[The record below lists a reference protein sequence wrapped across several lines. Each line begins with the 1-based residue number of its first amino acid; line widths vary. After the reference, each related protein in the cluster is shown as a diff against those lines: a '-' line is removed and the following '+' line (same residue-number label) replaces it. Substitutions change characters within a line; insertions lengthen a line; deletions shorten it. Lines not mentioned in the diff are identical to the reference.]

1 MGKLKVT
8 ILSLSVV
15 TVMASAAVGPALGV
29 IGKYFSGTDPLLIK
43 FIITLPSLC
52 IILTSFVFDAVAK
65 RLSSRGIAVAGMV
78 LYIAGGLGAAFADS
92 IYVLLGFRLVLGIGV
107 GLIMPLSTG
116 LLGYYFDRS
125 EQAKLMGYSVAM
137 NNLGGVIATV
147 LSGILAAIQ
156 WQYAFATY
164 LLGFVVL
171 ALVMLFL
178 PKAEL
183 SRKGNAL
190 GKDTLRVIAP
200 YAGAM
205 FLTMIAFYIVPS
217 SFAMIASAAGL
228 ASTSTIG
235 WIMAVQNLV
244 AFAAGMLLSRILK
257 IAGKAAQFLTS
268 GAMALGFL
276 GLSFTGSLPLTI
288 LGLIAIGF
296 SMGTVVPILNAQIA
310 LRVDKEKIT
319 SAMAV
324 MSAMLYLGQ
333 FLSPIL
339 IDGVQA
345 MLHLQG
351 IQTPYIIAAALAV
364 LLCVS
369 FLIIPVSTA
378 KNE

>member
-8 ILSLSVV
+8 ILSLSVA
-15 TVMASAAVGPALGV
+15 TVMAGVAVGPALGV

-65 RLSSRGIAVAGMV
+65 RLSSRGIAVTGMV
-78 LYIAGGLGAAFADS
+78 LYIVGGIGAAFADS
-92 IYVLLGFRLVLGIGV
+92 IYVLLGFRVVLGIGV

-125 EQAKLMGYSVAM
+125 EQSKLMGYSVAM

-147 LSGILAAIQ
+147 LSGILAAIR
-156 WQYAFATY
+156 WQYTFATY
-164 LLGFVVL
+164 LLGFIVL
-171 ALVMLFL
+171 VLVMLFL
-178 PKAEL
+178 PGAEL
-183 SRKGNAL
+183 SRKGKAL
-190 GKDTLRVIAP
+190 GMDTLRVIAP

-205 FLTMIAFYIVPS
+205 FLTMAAFYIVPS
-217 SFAMIASAAGL
+217 SFSMIASAAKL
-228 ASTSTIG
+228 ASTSAVG
-235 WIMAVQNLV
+235 WIMAVQNFV
-244 AFAAGMLLSRILK
+244 AFVSGLCLSRIIRK
-257 IAGKAAQFLTS
+257 TGKAVQFLMS
-268 GAMALGFL
+268 GAMTLGFL
-276 GLSFTGSLPLTI
+276 GLSFTGSMLLTI
-288 LGLIAIGF
+288 LGLIAVGF

-310 LRVDKEKIT
+310 LRVDRDRIT

-339 IDGVQA
+339 IGGIQS
-345 MLHLQG
+345 LLRLQG
-351 IQTPYIIAAALAV
+351 IQTPYYIAMALSG

-369 FLIIPVSTA
+369 FLKIPVSA
-378 KNE
+378 VKNE